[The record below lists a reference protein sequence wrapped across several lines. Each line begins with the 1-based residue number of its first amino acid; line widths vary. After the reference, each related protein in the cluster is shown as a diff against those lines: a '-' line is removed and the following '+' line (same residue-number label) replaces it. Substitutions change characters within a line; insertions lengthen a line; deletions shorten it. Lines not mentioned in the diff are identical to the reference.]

1 MIRKEMIAMLL
12 AGGQESHL
20 GVITETIVKPAVTFG
35 GKYRI
40 IDFPLSNCINS
51 GIDTVGVITE
61 DKQIGLTSYIGIG
74 IPWDLDRSAGGVTVL
89 QTFNRASDTYATT
102 GPANAV
108 YQNLDFIEM
117 YDPEYVL
124 IIPGDQVYKMDY
136 EIMLDFHKALNAEV
150 TIAAAPFA
158 KGEKKYGAM
167 TTDLYGIVEKYSYD
181 PDEIEGTMADLG
193 VYIFN
198 GKVLKAALRELGE
211 KKNLD
216 FGKDIIPYCLA
227 EGRCI
232 SAYEFSGY
240 WKEVGSI
247 EQYRKANM
255 DLIET
260 NPDLNL
266 YEGFW
271 KIYTRG
277 EHTAP
282 VCISGQGSI
291 EKSIVGEG
299 SEINGKVQN
308 SVIGPGVIIS
318 EGACVRDSIIMQES
332 FIGKEALIDKTVV
345 AEGVC
350 IGDHVV
356 IGTGEYADNVY
367 DPVLY
372 NAETSVIGAGA
383 RIPAGVII
391 GKNAA
396 VTGRTDLSDYPDGKL
411 QSGHVILAGH
421 REKEGDKA

>member
-89 QTFNRASDTYATT
+89 QTYNRSSESYAVT

-108 YQNLDFIEM
+108 YQNLDFIGM

-124 IIPGDQVYKMDY
+124 IIPGDQVYRMDY

-150 TIAAAPFA
+150 TIAAAPLA
-158 KGEKKYGAM
+158 EGEKKRGM
-167 TTDLYGIVEKYSYD
+167 IRTDLYGIVEEYAYE
-181 PDEIEGTMADLG
+181 PDKIEGTMADLG

-198 GKVLKAALRELGE
+198 SRVLKSALEKLG
-211 KKNLD
+211 KKENLD

-271 KIYTRG
+271 RIYTRG
-277 EHTAP
+277 ETPAP
-282 VCISGQGSI
+282 VYISGQGSI
-291 EKSIVGEG
+291 ERSIVGEG
-299 SEINGKVQN
+299 SEISGKVQN

-318 EGACVRDSIIMQES
+318 EGACVSDSIIMQES
-332 FIGKEALIDKTVV
+332 FIGKEARIDKTVV

-356 IGTGEYADNVY
+356 IGSGEYADNVY

-372 NAETSVIGAGA
+372 NAETSVIGAGS
-383 RIPAGVII
+383 RIPAGVKI
-391 GKNAA
+391 GRNA
-396 VTGRTDLSDYPDGKL
+396 VVSGRTELSDYPDGEL
-411 QSGHVILAGH
+411 PGGHVLFAGH

>member
-1 MIRKEMIAMLL
+1 
-12 AGGQESHL
+12 
-20 GVITETIVKPAVTFG
+20 
-35 GKYRI
+35 
-40 IDFPLSNCINS
+40 
-51 GIDTVGVITE
+51 
-61 DKQIGLTSYIGIG
+61 
-74 IPWDLDRSAGGVTVL
+74 
-89 QTFNRASDTYATT
+89 
-102 GPANAV
+102 
-108 YQNLDFIEM
+108 
-117 YDPEYVL
+117 
-124 IIPGDQVYKMDY
+124 
-136 EIMLDFHKALNAEV
+136 
-150 TIAAAPFA
+150 
-158 KGEKKYGAM
+158 
-167 TTDLYGIVEKYSYD
+167 
-181 PDEIEGTMADLG
+181 MADLG

-198 GKVLKAALRELGE
+198 GKVLKSALRELGE

-277 EHTAP
+277 EQTAP

-332 FIGKEALIDKTVV
+332 FIGKEARIDKTVV

-383 RIPAGVII
+383 RIPAGVKI
-391 GKNAA
+391 GRNAV
-396 VTGRTDLSDYPDGKL
+396 VTGRTELSDYPDGEL
-411 QSGHVILAGH
+411 PSGHVIFAGH
-421 REKEGDKA
+421 RVKEGDKA

>member
-1 MIRKEMIAMLL
+1 
-12 AGGQESHL
+12 
-20 GVITETIVKPAVTFG
+20 
-35 GKYRI
+35 
-40 IDFPLSNCINS
+40 
-51 GIDTVGVITE
+51 
-61 DKQIGLTSYIGIG
+61 
-74 IPWDLDRSAGGVTVL
+74 
-89 QTFNRASDTYATT
+89 
-102 GPANAV
+102 
-108 YQNLDFIEM
+108 
-117 YDPEYVL
+117 
-124 IIPGDQVYKMDY
+124 
-136 EIMLDFHKALNAEV
+136 
-150 TIAAAPFA
+150 
-158 KGEKKYGAM
+158 
-167 TTDLYGIVEKYSYD
+167 
-181 PDEIEGTMADLG
+181 
-193 VYIFN
+193 
-198 GKVLKAALRELGE
+198 
-211 KKNLD
+211 
-216 FGKDIIPYCLA
+216 
-227 EGRCI
+227 
-232 SAYEFSGY
+232 
-240 WKEVGSI
+240 
-247 EQYRKANM
+247 M

-318 EGACVRDSIIMQES
+318 EGACVRDSIMQES
-332 FIGKEALIDKTVV
+332 FIGKEAQIDKTVV

-356 IGTGEYADNVY
+356 IGAGEYADNVY
-367 DPVLY
+367 DPAVY

>member
-89 QTFNRASDTYATT
+89 QTFNRSSDTYATT

-136 EIMLDFHKALNAEV
+136 EIMLDFHKALDAEV

-158 KGEKKYGAM
+158 KGEKKYGVM
-167 TTDLYGIVEKYSYD
+167 TTDLYGIVEKYAYD

-198 GKVLKAALRELGE
+198 GKVLKAALRELVE
-211 KKNLD
+211 KENLD
-216 FGKDIIPYCLA
+216 FGRDIIPYCLA
-227 EGRCI
+227 EGRRI

-332 FIGKEALIDKTVV
+332 FIGKEARIDKTVV

-383 RIPAGVII
+383 RIPAGVKI
-391 GKNAA
+391 GRNAV
-396 VTGRTDLSDYPDGKL
+396 VTGRTELSDYPDGEL
-411 QSGHVILAGH
+411 PSGHVILAGH
-421 REKEGDKA
+421 RVKEGDKA